1 MHKIKVAIL
10 FGGHSSEYSVSLHSV
25 ASVIENIDT
34 KKYEIF
40 LFGITQAG
48 NMMYYEGDVTSIEN
62 DTWHQYASAATLSL
76 NPLDRGFYVFKDQ
89 SFSLRQV
96 DVVFPVMHGK
106 YGEDGTLQGAL
117 SMAQIPYVGCD
128 TLSSSV
134 SMDKEFTHI
143 LCERFNIPMAPYYAL
158 RCNDE
163 YHVDS
168 LFDTVSKDLGLPLF
182 IKPANAGSSYGISKV
197 NNLEEFKI
205 GIDLAFSH
213 DSKLLVEKAIT
224 GFEVGCAI
232 LGNNKIIIGEIDE
245 IETHRDFF
253 DFEGKYEMN
262 DSKIHCPARIS
273 EEKKEEIKV
282 YAKEIYHILG
292 CTGFS
297 RIDFFIDYEKNIV
310 FNELNTIPGFTAM
323 SRYPS
328 MMSKI
333 GLNFTELI
341 DQLLLLALE
350 D

>member
-1 MHKIKVAIL
+1 MNKIRVAIL

-25 ASVIENIDT
+25 ASVIENINTD
-34 KKYEIF
+34 KYDVS
-40 LFGITQAG
+40 LFGITKGG
-48 NMMYYEGDVTSIEN
+48 NMMYYEGDTTSIEN
-62 DTWHQYASAATLSL
+62 DTWHENAIKATLSL
-76 NPLDRGFYVFKDQ
+76 NPIDKGFYIFEEEKL
-89 SFSLRQV
+89 SLKQV

-117 SMAQIPYVGCD
+117 SMAQIPFVGCS

-143 LCERFNIPMAPYYAL
+143 LCERFNIPMAPYHAL
-158 RCNDE
+158 RSNDE
-163 YHVDS
+163 YNLES
-168 LFDTVSKDLGLPLF
+168 FYEIVSNDLGLPLF

-197 NNLEEFKI
+197 NNFEEFKD
-205 GIDLAFSH
+205 GIVLAFEH

-224 GFEVGCAI
+224 GFEVGCAV
-232 LGNNKIIIGEIDE
+232 LGNNNLVIGEIDE
-245 IETHRDFF
+245 IETHRAFF

-273 EEKKEEIKV
+273 EEKKEEIKG

-297 RIDFFIDYEKNIV
+297 RIDFFLDHDSNIV
-310 FNELNTIPGFTAM
+310 FNELNTIPGFTAN

-328 MMSKI
+328 MMNKV
-333 GLNFTELI
+333 GLDFTSLI

-350 D
+350 N